1 MINRRILMAGIGSAS
16 LATSL
21 AASAAFART
30 PQLKG
35 DWTGVLEI
43 GSTKLRLKLAI
54 GDGTAVL
61 FSLDQGAQPI
71 PATVVSL
78 TPEKIELTFP
88 AIQARYTGKLV
99 GADRIEGELFQG
111 QGLPLVFL
119 RGEAGLAEAAVQP
132 LTDEGLA
139 ALRQTAGAPAMAA
152 AARKGAGAVRSW
164 VVGERVKGS
173 GVAATKQDQ
182 WHLGSITKSMT
193 ATLVGRLVDAG
204 KIKWDD
210 SVGQVLGAAIPNM
223 RPEYRTATFRHLLS
237 HRSGLPA
244 NIEMSQLMSFS
255 QQLDDARAERLRYA
269 GLALAQA
276 PVGPAEATFTYSND
290 GFIVA
295 GAMLEQVLGKPWEV
309 LIREHLFAPLGLA
322 SAGFG
327 APGQAGTPVQPVGHA
342 QTPAGVTAFP
352 VGSPVTD
359 NPAALGPAG
368 RVHMAMDDVLTYLA
382 AHRDRSSLLKPETW
396 RMLHTPP
403 FGGEYAMGW
412 VVTPTGA
419 LWHNGSNTLWYAE
432 VTVNPATGKIAAAAA
447 NAVTAGSQPAVGKA
461 LAGALA
467 AV

>member
-1 MINRRILMAGIGSAS
+1 MINRRLLMAGLGSA
-16 LATSL
+16 SL
-21 AASAAFART
+21 AASAAFAQT
-30 PQLKG
+30 AALNG
-35 DWTGVLEI
+35 DWTGVLSV
-43 GSTKLRLKLAI
+43 GSASLRLKLVI

-71 PATVVSL
+71 PATVASL

-88 AIQARYTGKLV
+88 VIQARYTGKMV
-99 GADRIEGELFQG
+99 GADRIEGQLIQG

-119 RGEAGLAEAAVQP
+119 RGEAGLTAAAAQP

-164 VVGERVKGS
+164 VVGERAKDS
-173 GVAATKQDQ
+173 GVAATGQDQ

-210 SVGQVLGAAIPNM
+210 SVGQVLGAAIPGM
-223 RPEYRTATFRHLLS
+223 RPEYKAATFRHLLS
-237 HRSGLPA
+237 HRSGLQA
-244 NIEMSQLMSFS
+244 NIEMAQLAGFS

-276 PVGPAEATFTYSND
+276 PVGPAETTFTYSNN

-295 GAMLEQVLGKPWEV
+295 GAMLEQVLGKPWEA
-309 LIREHLFAPLGLA
+309 LMREHLFAPLGLA
-322 SAGFG
+322 TAGFG
-327 APGQAGTPVQPVGHA
+327 APGRSGTPIQPVGHA
-342 QTPAGVTAFP
+342 QTPAGLAAFP

-359 NPAALGPAG
+359 NPAALSPAG

-382 AHRDRSSLLKPETW
+382 AHRDRSSLLRPETW

-403 FGGEYAMGW
+403 FGSEYAMGW
-412 VVTPTGA
+412 VVTPAGA
-419 LWHNGSNTLWYAE
+419 LWHNGSNTFWYAE
-432 VTVNPATGKIAAAAA
+432 VTVNPATGKIAVAAA